1 MSPPAKESGLN
12 PYAAPT
18 APVEDV
24 SAHPEAEA
32 IRKAHIKHEAS
43 IKSVGTLYFL
53 GAIVATLG
61 GLFGLA
67 GAPQA
72 EGDIVTSGAML
83 VLGVALFFAASGVGR
98 LRPWGRI
105 LGCVLSGIGLIGF
118 PIGTLINGA
127 ILYVFL
133 SKKGRTIFSPPY
145 REVIAVT
152 PHVKYRTSWVA
163 WAVLALIVAF
173 VLVAIFA

>member
-1 MSPPAKESGLN
+1 MSDAVN

-24 SAHPEAEA
+24 PANAEAEA

-53 GAIVATLG
+53 GAILATLG

-72 EGDIVTSGAML
+72 QGDLVASAVML
-83 VLGVALFFAASGVGR
+83 ALGVAMFFVSWGVGR
-98 LRPWGRI
+98 LRSWGRTA
-105 LGCVLSGIGLIGF
+105 GCVLSGIGLIGF

-133 SKKGRTIFSPPY
+133 SKKGRTIFSPEY
-145 REVIAVT
+145 QQVIAAT
-152 PHVKYRTSWVA
+152 PHVKYRTSWLT
-163 WAVLALIVAF
+163 WAFLALIILV